1 MSEDKQSEDKKEL
14 LEIYK
19 IHTEL
24 ADKIAQRREGVNS
37 LYVILISGIFIFF
50 ATFVFVNFGFKDY
63 YEDDLLFALQI
74 ESVTPT
80 LFFFTLLVFL
90 VFVVS
95 VSWLRSVLS
104 YHRLGEAKFHVLSK
118 LEEELPYS
126 FFKRES
132 ELLKKKN
139 NRIIAWINFG
149 IFGLVQKDTVLPY
162 ALYVVSGVSFI
173 MFLDKLLIPIW
184 A

>member
-24 ADKIAQRREGVNS
+24 TDKIAQRREVVNS
-37 LYVILISGIFIFF
+37 FYVILISGIFVFF
-50 ATFVFVNFGFKDY
+50 VTFVDFDIEKNLFRG
-63 YEDDLLFALQI
+63 YED
-74 ESVTPT
+74 PT
-80 LFFFTLLVFL
+80 LYFPIDNSLLPLFFTTLMAFL
-90 VFVVS
+90 IFVVS
-95 VSWLRSVLS
+95 ISWLRAVRS

-118 LEEELPYS
+118 LEEGLPYS

-149 IFGLVQKDTVLPY
+149 IFGLVQKDTVLPWV
-162 ALYVVSGVSFI
+162 LYVIFGALFI
-173 MFLDKLLIPIW
+173 ILFNKLRIAL
-184 A
+184 